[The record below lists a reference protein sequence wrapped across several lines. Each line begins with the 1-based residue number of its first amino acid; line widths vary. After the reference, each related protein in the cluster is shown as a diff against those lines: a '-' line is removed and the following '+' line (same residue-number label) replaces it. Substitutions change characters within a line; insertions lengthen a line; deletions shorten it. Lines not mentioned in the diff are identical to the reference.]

1 GAPVSDRG
9 RERDGSS
16 GGGTAAPVDEVLAPA
31 RGEDL
36 PGPGAEVH
44 LMGAAGVGM
53 RGVAVLLGQAGY
65 GVTGC
70 DREADAD
77 VPEIEDAGGRW
88 LGGHDPSHVTDAALV
103 VRSSAV
109 PEEHEELRAA
119 VASGVPVWK
128 RARALGAL
136 VNDRR
141 VVGIAG
147 THGKTTITAM
157 AAVASTAAG
166 LDPTAVVGGRVS
178 PWGHAR
184 PGGSDLAIVE
194 ADEYDRSF
202 LTLDPWLAVVSS
214 IEPEHLDTY
223 GDLEGLVEAFRT
235 FAGRAAGR
243 DGVLFGADDQ
253 GARRL
258 GGRLGDRALGYGF
271 SEDAEFRV
279 RRLGDP
285 EETSSVGPGVAAQKG
300 LLVWEQGELPFRLGT
315 PGRHN
320 LQNAAGALAAVLR
333 LGADPG
339 RLEDALAG
347 FRGVDRRL
355 QELYRGAGV
364 VVVDDY
370 AHHPTEVKAA
380 ISAMREGHPGH
391 HVWAVFQPHLFSR
404 TRLLHPGFAD
414 ALAGADRGLVLP
426 IYPAREDPIPGVTS
440 SLIVDE
446 AGPSVELVAR
456 DAALDRLED
465 SPTKGPAVWLFMGAG
480 DVTELAHEAAGR
492 ARRADAGGTA

>member
-1 GAPVSDRG
+1 MSDRD
-9 RERDGSS
+9 RIRDAGAAGGSV
-16 GGGTAAPVDEVLAPA
+16 APSDELVAPA
-31 RGEDL
+31 RREDL
-36 PGPGAEVH
+36 PGPGANVH
-44 LMGAAGVGM
+44 LIGAAGAGM
-53 RGVAVLLGQAGY
+53 RGVAALLGQAGY
-65 GVTGC
+65 SVTGC
-70 DREADAD
+70 DREADVD

-88 LGGHDPSHVTDAALV
+88 LGDHDPTHVTDADLV
-103 VRSSAV
+103 VRSSAI
-109 PEEHEELRAA
+109 PDDHEELRSAQ
-119 VASGVPVWK
+119 ASGVPVWK

-136 VNDRR
+136 VDDRR
-141 VVGIAG
+141 VFGVAG

-157 AAVASTAAG
+157 ATVAAAAAD

-184 PGGSDLAIVE
+184 LGSSDLAIVE

-202 LTLDPWLAVVSS
+202 LTLDPSLAVVSS

-235 FAGRAAGR
+235 FAERAVGR

-258 GGRLGDRALGYGF
+258 GGRLGERAAGYGF
-271 SEDAEFRV
+271 SEGAAFRV
-279 RRLGDP
+279 RRLDDP
-285 EETSSVGPGVAAQKG
+285 EETSSLGSGDPAQKG
-300 LLVWEQGELPFRLGT
+300 LLSWDDGELAFRLGT

-339 RLEDALAG
+339 RLDDALAG

-355 QELYRGAGV
+355 QELYRGADV

-380 ISAMREGHPGH
+380 VSAVREHHPGH
-391 HVWAVFQPHLFSR
+391 RVWAVFQPHLFSR

-414 ALAGADRGLVLP
+414 ALEGADHGLVLP
-426 IYPAREDPIPGVTS
+426 IYPAREEPIPGVTS

-446 AGPSVELVAR
+446 AGASVELVER

-465 SPTKGPAVWLFMGAG
+465 SPTEGPAVWLFMGAG
-480 DVTELAHEAAGR
+480 DVTELAHEAAQR